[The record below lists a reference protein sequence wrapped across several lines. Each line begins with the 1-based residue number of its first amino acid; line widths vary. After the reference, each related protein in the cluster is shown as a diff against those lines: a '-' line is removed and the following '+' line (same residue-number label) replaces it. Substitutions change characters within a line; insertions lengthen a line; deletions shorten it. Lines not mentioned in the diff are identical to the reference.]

1 MNNNMFFYYLQ
12 IVLTI
17 LVGMCGVTL
26 LIAGICYG
34 KGLVILMGV
43 LGIVFPLSMVF
54 DKKEV

>member
-1 MNNNMFFYYLQ
+1 MFFYYLQ

-17 LVGMCGVTL
+17 LVGACGVTL
-26 LIAGICYG
+26 LIAGICYR

>member
-1 MNNNMFFYYLQ
+1 MNKMFFYYLQ

-17 LVGMCGVTL
+17 LVGICGVTL

-34 KGLVILMGV
+34 KGLAIVIGV
-43 LGIVFPLSMVF
+43 LGIAFPLSMIF

>member
-1 MNNNMFFYYLQ
+1 MNKMFFYYLQ

-43 LGIVFPLSMVF
+43 LGIVFPLSLVF